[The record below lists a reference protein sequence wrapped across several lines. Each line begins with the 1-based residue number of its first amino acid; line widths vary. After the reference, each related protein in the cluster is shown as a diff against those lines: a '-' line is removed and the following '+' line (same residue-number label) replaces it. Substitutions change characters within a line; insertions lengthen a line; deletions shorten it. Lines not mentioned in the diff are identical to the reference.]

1 MGVFPSSYPP
11 MPQRRLTLTPTPP
24 YNFRLSMEHM
34 ASFGTG
40 ARANIF
46 QNGVY
51 HRLLNLNDNLILTQT
66 RSTGTIDNPSLQAT
80 IHADEIPDQT
90 LNAVRDTLTRILGI
104 HTPLAEFYAAANHD
118 PVLAPIVKQL
128 YGLKISQTP
137 TVFEAFVQSIF
148 SQQIAT
154 NVARII
160 GSLLL
165 QNYGQTLTHEGRAY
179 HAFPT
184 PTAILADGIPGL
196 RAIKLSTRKAEYIL
210 DVAAAIADGSLDLE
224 GLRHLPDDEA
234 TKRLL
239 ALRGVGPWT
248 THWLLLRALGR
259 LDAFP
264 SGDLALRRV
273 VSRLYLNGQ
282 TLTVPQLE
290 QYSQQWRPYRSLHTT
305 YLFAALRRNLLPPN
319 TLTP

>member
-1 MGVFPSSYPP
+1 MN
-11 MPQRRLTLTPTPP
+11 QHRLTLTPTPP
-24 YNFRLSMEHM
+24 YNFRLTMEHM

-40 ARANIF
+40 AKVNIF
-46 QNGVY
+46 EDGVY
-51 HRLLNLNDNLILTQT
+51 QRLLNVEDSLILAEV
-66 RSTGTIDNPSLQAT
+66 RSVGTVEDPHLEAT
-80 IHADEIPDQT
+80 IHAD
-90 LNAVRDTLTRILGI
+90 TLTEESLETVKSTLARILGLD
-104 HTPLAEFYAAANHD
+104 TPLEEFYAAANED
-118 PVLAPIVKQL
+118 PILSPLVKEL

-160 GSLLL
+160 GRLLL
-165 QNYGQTLTHEGRAY
+165 ENYGQTLTHNGRTHY
-179 HAFPT
+179 AFPS
-184 PTAILADGIPGL
+184 PDALIPKGIPGL
-196 RAIKLSTRKAEYIL
+196 RSIKLSNRKAEYIL
-210 DVAAAIADGSLDLE
+210 DVAASIGNGSLDLE
-224 GLRHLPDDEA
+224 GLRQLPDDEA

-264 SGDLALRRV
+264 AGDLALRRV
-273 VSRLYLNGQ
+273 VSRLYVEDKVLS
-282 TLTVPQLE
+282 VAELE
-290 QYSQQWRPYRSLHTT
+290 EFSQRWAPLRSLYTT
-305 YLFAALRRNLLPPN
+305 YLFAALRRGLHPPN